1 MIAPAYPARSGLH
14 SVTRGRPHLFARQ
27 ATQTHRHSIY
37 IRCDPDES
45 EWRVEGGELV
55 IELRKAQWR
64 EWLVPLTAVVGGG
77 AESGGGG
84 GGGGGAVPA
93 AAATGAPA
101 ARPPAAVTAYPPPV
115 AARGGGAVQD
125 TGQGTGTSLGSQYA
139 EWDRFDQV
147 PNPDPGPHPN
157 PNPDPSPNPLLS
169 GRLLEAVRLLRR
181 DLHNNAAQACL

>member
-1 MIAPAYPARSGLH
+1 M
-14 SVTRGRPHLFARQ
+14 
-27 ATQTHRHSIY
+27 
-37 IRCDPDES
+37 
-45 EWRVEGGELV
+45 EGGELV

-115 AARGGGAVQD
+115 AARGGGAAQD

-147 PNPDPGPHPN
+147 PNPDPGPHPH
-157 PNPDPSPNPLLS
+157 PNPDPNPNPNRFDQSAALTQLAN
-169 GRLLEAVRLLRR
+169 E
-181 DLHNNAAQACL
+181 DLPEEPGMR